1 MGMSRLLG
9 TGVQPKF
16 NPSGRHDN
24 RPAPWF
30 RLVDMDMDLREAFDQ
45 GFGPEPVHPPV
56 SERVEA
62 GHRAMRRR
70 HVAGAVVTVAT
81 AAVVGLGAVAVLG
94 GGDSPSQLAADPTS
108 GPTAEAAA
116 DWAED
121 ELARFDSDGNLEV
134 RPGVTVLE
142 RIDSPFPPSAGMDRS
157 VGLALEGGG
166 DVTWMLMTWNT
177 DDDGYTSES
186 GVAWAPGEAGSF
198 TEWVT
203 EQVRLQTT
211 PTPEDNSAGYVEFA
225 GDGSL
230 VSSHGVQVLDQRH
243 PVRLKNFT
251 LGDEPTAAALLQGP
265 DGKKWYV
272 LVRDIDDVDVI
283 AVPFKT
289 GGPTLDDFLAY
300 ARTKYDEGVGL
311 R

>member
-1 MGMSRLLG
+1 
-9 TGVQPKF
+9 
-16 NPSGRHDN
+16 
-24 RPAPWF
+24 
-30 RLVDMDMDLREAFDQ
+30 MDVDLREAFDH
-45 GFGPEPVHPPV
+45 GFGPEPVHRPV

-62 GHRAMRRR
+62 GRRAIRRR
-70 HVAGAVVTVAT
+70 RVAGAVVTVAT

-94 GGDSPSQLAADPTS
+94 SGGDSPSPVAADPTADPTTVPS
-108 GPTAEAAA
+108 GWE
-116 DWAED
+116 DED

-142 RIDSPFPPSAGMDRS
+142 RIDSPFPPSAGVDRS
-157 VGLALEGGG
+157 VGLALDDQG

-177 DDDGYTSES
+177 DDAGYTSKS
-186 GVAWAPGEAGSF
+186 GVAWAPSEDGSF
-198 TEWVT
+198 TAWVT

-211 PTPEDNSAGYVEFA
+211 PTPEDDSAGYVEFA

-243 PVRLKNFT
+243 PVQLKDFS
-251 LGDEPTAAALLQGP
+251 LGAEPTAAALLQGP

-272 LVRDIDDVDVI
+272 LVRDTDDVEVI

-300 ARTKYDEGVGL
+300 ARSKYDEGVGL

>member
-1 MGMSRLLG
+1 M
-9 TGVQPKF
+9 QPKF
-16 NPSGRHDN
+16 NPSGWHDN
-24 RPAPWF
+24 RPEPWF

-45 GFGPEPVHPPV
+45 GFGPEPAHRPV

-62 GHRAMRRR
+62 GHRAVGRRR
-70 HVAGAVVTVAT
+70 VAGTVLAAAVAT
-81 AAVVGLGAVAVLG
+81 VVGLGAVAVLG
-94 GGDSPSQLAADPTS
+94 GAGNSPSQVAADPTAH
-108 GPTAEAAA
+108 PTTVPS
-116 DWAED
+116 DWEDED
-121 ELARFDSDGNLEV
+121 ELARFDSGGNLEV

-157 VGLALEGGG
+157 VGLALGDEG

-177 DDDGYTSES
+177 DDDGHTSES
-186 GVAWAPGEAGSF
+186 GVAWAPGADGSF

-211 PTPEDNSAGYVEFA
+211 PTPEDSSAGYVEFA

-243 PVRLKNFT
+243 PVRLKDFT
-251 LGDEPTAAALLQGP
+251 FGDEPTAAALLQGP

-272 LVRDIDDVDVI
+272 LVRDIDGVEVI

-300 ARTKYDEGVGL
+300 ARTMYDEGVGL